1 MNGDTSPTHCLV
13 CCNVIVEYDEE
24 KGIEGDEAI
33 FCEGSCSAWI
43 HRKCVC
49 LSKKSYEALTEQ
61 ELPYFCPHCAS
72 INQTKEVEELKKL
85 VASLASELNSVKL
98 QMQELKEQHA
108 NNNFSTEAQ
117 SSSTTEN
124 LSIGPPPTQPS
135 QTLNLDIHS
144 IISTILSKERE
155 KDKRQLNLI
164 VHQLTEST
172 KEDPQSRKTEDIHV
186 SSKLIQKYLG
196 IPVTITNAIRLG
208 SRGDKP
214 RLLKISV
221 SSKREKGL
229 VLKNCVKLWNKN
241 HPADIQRVYITPDL
255 TPKEQQENKALRY
268 NFLN

>member
-1 MNGDTSPTHCLV
+1 MHCLV

-24 KGIEGDEAI
+24 KGIEGDDAV

-43 HRKCVC
+43 HRKCAC

-61 ELPYFCPHCAS
+61 ELPYFCPHCVS

-85 VASLASELNSVKL
+85 VASLISELNSVKL

-117 SSSTTEN
+117 SSSTTDN
-124 LSIGPPPTQPS
+124 LSIGPPLTQPS

-144 IISTILSKERE
+144 TISTILSEERE

-172 KEDPQSRKTEDIHV
+172 KEVPNPER
-186 SSKLIQKYLG
+186 
-196 IPVTITNAIRLG
+196 
-208 SRGDKP
+208 
-214 RLLKISV
+214 LKIFMY
-221 SSKREKGL
+221 
-229 VLKNCVKLWNKN
+229 
-241 HPADIQRVYITPDL
+241 HP
-255 TPKEQQENKALRY
+255 N
-268 NFLN
+268 